1 MLQMESLV
9 QVADNT
15 GARTAKMIGV
25 IGKSGAD
32 QAHIGDIITCHI
44 RESIPTASVK
54 KGTVVKAVVVRTAAP
69 IRRDDG
75 SVLRFDSN
83 AVVVIDKDNNPRG
96 TRIFGPVARELREKG
111 FMKIVSLAPEVLE
124 GGRVFVEVYHF
135 HTPYIR
141 KRQVPTGTCRFAF
154 LPLTSGETYIGA
166 RDFCLVCF
174 SCFNTGWRLRQIRD
188 WRAICEASAVR
199 DFEPT

>member
-25 IGKSGAD
+25 IGKSGTD

-54 KGTVVKAVVVRTAAP
+54 KGSVVKAVVVRTAAP

-83 AVVVIDKDNNPRG
+83 AVVVIDKDNNPKG
-96 TRIFGPVARELREKG
+96 TSIFGPVARELREKG
-111 FMKIVSLAPEVLE
+111 FMKIVSLAPEVL
-124 GGRVFVEVYHF
+124 
-135 HTPYIR
+135 
-141 KRQVPTGTCRFAF
+141 
-154 LPLTSGETYIGA
+154 
-166 RDFCLVCF
+166 
-174 SCFNTGWRLRQIRD
+174 
-188 WRAICEASAVR
+188 
-199 DFEPT
+199 